1 MPFVD
6 LKAVSL
12 TYRLGKERILDLRAR
27 AEKVAPGP
35 EGRKR
40 FHLLFMQQGTIPA
53 VAIALNKATTMSLF
67 MTQLSLMDYP
77 RTHPDHVG
85 KVRTMMATAAA
96 IQSTMRLKRCTRS
109 TPRVAHIEPGSH
121 TSAGRFRYVM

>member
-1 MPFVD
+1 MTPGVFSSTSFTAVAQLPQVIPSICRFV
-6 LKAVSL
+6 VGV
-12 TYRLGKERILDLRAR
+12 LGGLA
-27 AEKVAPGP
+27 AVAPGWV
-35 EGRKR
+35 RQR
-40 FHLLFMQQGTIPA
+40 GTTPA
-53 VAIALNKATTMSLF
+53 AAIALNKTTNMSLF
-67 MTQLSLMDYP
+67 MAQLSLMDYP

-96 IQSTMRLKRCTRS
+96 IQSTMRLKRCTLS

>member
-1 MPFVD
+1 MTPGVFPSTSFT
-6 LKAVSL
+6 AVAQLPQVIPSIC
-12 TYRLGKERILDLRAR
+12 RIVVVVFGA
-27 AEKVAPGP
+27 VAAAAT
-35 EGRKR
+35 ECV
-40 FHLLFMQQGTIPA
+40 MQHGTIPA
-53 VAIALNKATTMSLF
+53 AAIALNKATNMSLF

-85 KVRTMMATAAA
+85 KVRTMMATAVA

-109 TPRVAHIEPGSH
+109 TPRVAHIEPGSQ